1 MYKSLRKCRKCV
13 AFLICASHFLQFKKL
28 LIENNTEYN
37 FYILKS
43 LRFKRHPKNQKTRSL
58 RKLLDIRYMYMD
70 EVEEIDIARWCFCYG
85 I

>member
-1 MYKSLRKCRKCV
+1 MIQFCLKRYRLSGFFFRVEQNLRKWGKCV

-43 LRFKRHPKNQKTRSL
+43 LRFKRHREKSEN
-58 RKLLDIRYMYMD
+58 
-70 EVEEIDIARWCFCYG
+70 
-85 I
+85 